1 MPIVTKHAPGF
12 TVEAVDGSEIKEVSL
27 SDYSNKWVYLFFYPF
42 DFTFVCPTEIIAFSE
57 ANAKFQE
64 LNTQVLGCSID
75 SAFVHLR
82 WIETPRK
89 DGGLGGINFP
99 LLADVNKNVAR
110 AYDVLHDGGMALRG
124 SFIIDP
130 KGIVRH
136 QTVND
141 LPVGRNVDEALRLIA
156 AFQFTDEHG
165 EVCPADWTQ
174 GADTI
179 KPDPKGSKEYFSKKG

>member
-12 TVEAVDGSEIKEVSL
+12 TAQAVVGNEIKEISL
-27 SDYSNKWVYLFFYPF
+27 SDYSGKWVYLFFYPF

-57 ANAKFQE
+57 ANEKFRE

-75 SAFVHLR
+75 SAFVHLK

-89 DGGLGGINFP
+89 EGGLGGINFP
-99 LLADVNKNVAR
+99 LLADVNKNIATT
-110 AYDVLHDGGMALRG
+110 YDVLHDGGMALRG

-130 KGIVRH
+130 NGVIRH

-141 LPVGRNVDEALRLIA
+141 LPVGRSVSEALRLIA
-156 AFQFTDEHG
+156 AFQYTDEHG
-165 EVCPADWTQ
+165 EVCPAEWTQ
-174 GADTI
+174 GEATI
-179 KPDPKGSKEYFSKKG
+179 KPDPVGSKEFFKKQG